1 MVLEL
6 CGGPKLLQL
15 AILIVIVAGNVA
27 GDWITSHLHS
37 AQRCTV
43 DRVPIDA
50 LTKAEFVQFY
60 EEKYPVIL
68 QGTSQTRL
76 AHLTEKVRISEQ
88 ISRTNLGLVHPG
100 CCT

>member
-15 AILIVIVAGNVA
+15 GIVIVLVAGNVA
-27 GDWITSHLHS
+27 EDWITSDLH
-37 AQRCTV
+37 AAHWCTI

-50 LTKAEFVQFY
+50 LTKGEFKQFY

-68 QGTSQTRL
+68 QGTSQSRL
-76 AHLTEKVRISEQ
+76 AHETEKVRHLK
-88 ISRTNLGLVHPG
+88 TDKPTATWDCGN
-100 CCT
+100 